1 MNRPWEQLNNQ
12 PFNSKTMSERS
23 KLNRKRREEK
33 EEKQGNRVIMWIA
46 VVLISGST
54 VHDMVNDTLKAIL
67 S

>member
-1 MNRPWEQLNNQ
+1 MKEV
-12 PFNSKTMSERS
+12 

-46 VVLISGST
+46 VVLIIGST